1 MYYGAIAT
9 GNRSMGTPADAP
21 PPPKPNAEA
30 FQQIINTDFLSPRR
44 FFSGLLQKQRGQAPA
59 PRGVFQYPYKGGIFL
74 DTLIS
79 NVTVVT
85 MNPKMDVLF
94 GAYIGIQD
102 GKIASIS
109 KKAPAEAPQTI
120 IDGTGMVAIPGLINC
135 HTHLAT
141 SVLRSFTDDLSNTE
155 ALEALLKKEAKMD
168 SRSAKAA
175 ALLSIA
181 ECLRFG
187 VTSVSD
193 LYYYPNATAEAV
205 AQSGIKA
212 NLALS
217 SYRFI
222 DQNEDFDF
230 DTDEQCQELVKVM
243 DKWHNHDNGRIKID
257 AGIYAEYTSNH
268 KLWEGLAG
276 YASEQGI
283 GMQLHLAET
292 QAEADS
298 CLDRTG
304 MGPGELLNC
313 HNVFAVPAT
322 AAGCT
327 YLEDYERKLLGKKQ
341 VTAVATPLAHA
352 KAGTPSTPIL
362 DCVKAGMNV
371 ALGTGGAIE
380 CGNLDMFEVL
390 RCAAMDA
397 RKEAKDAS
405 ALPAPAAL
413 MMATV
418 TGAQAQGRSQ
428 ECGMLQEGMDAD
440 LALVDFSAPHL
451 MPCHNVLNGL
461 LWSAKGGDVALTM
474 VRGKILYQ
482 NGHFPTIDLK
492 NVVEELTTYAIPRL
506 FAETENG

>member
-1 MYYGAIAT
+1 
-9 GNRSMGTPADAP
+9 
-21 PPPKPNAEA
+21 
-30 FQQIINTDFLSPRR
+30 
-44 FFSGLLQKQRGQAPA
+44 
-59 PRGVFQYPYKGGIFL
+59 
-74 DTLIS
+74 
-79 NVTVVT
+79 
-85 MNPKMDVLF
+85 MNPRMEVLF
-94 GAYIGIQD
+94 GAYIGITD
-102 GKIASIS
+102 GKIVFLS
-109 KKAPAEAPQTI
+109 KQPPKEAPQTI
-120 IDGTGMVAIPGLINC
+120 IEGTGMVAIPGLMNC

-155 ALEALLKKEAKMD
+155 ALQALLQKEAKMD
-168 SRSAKAA
+168 SRCAKSA

-222 DQNEDFDF
+222 DPSEDFDF
-230 DTDEQCQELVKVM
+230 ETDEQCQELVKVVE
-243 DKWHNHDNGRIKID
+243 KWHGYDNGRIKID
-257 AGIYAEYTSNH
+257 AGIYAEYTSNY

-276 YASEQGI
+276 YAAEKGI

-292 QAEADS
+292 QGEVDS
-298 CLDRTG
+298 CQERTG

-313 HNVFAVPAT
+313 HNLFAVPTT

-327 YLEDYERKLLGKKQ
+327 YLEPQERKLLGKKK
-341 VTAVATPLAHA
+341 VTAVATPLSAY
-352 KAGTPSTPIL
+352 KSGQRSTPIL
-362 DCVKAGMNV
+362 ESVQSGMNV

-380 CGNLDMFEVL
+380 CGNLDMFEVM
-390 RCAAMDA
+390 RFAAMSA
-397 RKEAKDAS
+397 RQESGNPA
-405 ALPAPAAL
+405 ALPASAAL

-418 TGAQAQGRSQ
+418 TGAQAQGRAR
-428 ECGMLQEGMDAD
+428 ECGMLQVGMDAD
-440 LALVDFSAPHL
+440 IALLDFSAPHL

-461 LWSAKGGDVALTM
+461 VWSAKGGDVAMTM

-482 NGHFPTIDLK
+482 NGQFPTIDLK
-492 NVVEELTTYAIPRL
+492 EVVEELTTYAIPHL
-506 FAETENG
+506 FSETRPAAADNSCPG